1 MARLTPVLQQRLQ
14 SAKPGD
20 LVEVVLELRQTAA
33 PESIPT
39 ERTERVAAL
48 DEHFTSSSEAVVRG
62 IQAAGGSVLAK
73 SWLSGTL
80 KVRIPAEQVERLL
93 GLDSIDVI
101 DLPRTLT
108 R

>member
-20 LVEVVLELRQTAA
+20 LVEVVLELREAAA
-33 PESIPT
+33 PESLPVD
-39 ERTERVAAL
+39 RSERVAAL
-48 DEHFTSSSEAVVRG
+48 DHHFESTAEAVVRD
-62 IQAAGGSVLAK
+62 IQDAGGHVLAR

-93 GLDSIDVI
+93 GLDPIDVI
-101 DLPRTLT
+101 DLPRSIT